1 MRPKSKITLIEK
13 KVTSQ
18 DEEEEVISEEVI
30 SDDQSIAEVF
40 NEFFVNIVPNLKIP
54 AVNDFDINFTT
65 TSDQVLNSV
74 EKFQNHPSIL
84 KIKDKKQSSQ
94 SFSFVPVQYDSVLK
108 KINDLNPAK
117 TSQQTDIPTRILK
130 ENLDFFSKYFY
141 ENINFCI
148 ENSEFPFDLKV
159 ADVTPIHKKKSRNSK
174 DNYRP
179 VSILPNISK
188 IYERCLYDQIESFFG
203 NILSKYQCGFRK
215 GYNAQHCLIVL
226 IEKWKKSVDNGGAF
240 GALLTDL
247 SKAFD
252 CLSHELL
259 IAKLEAYGFE
269 KKSLV
274 LINDYL
280 TNRKQRV
287 KINDSFS
294 QWGIIDFGVP
304 QGSIMGPLLFNIF
317 ICDMFYFLEEYEI
330 ANYADDSTP
339 FCAGKNHEVVIE
351 TLEQSSTILFK
362 WLKNNYMKVNTD
374 KSHLLLSGNKKLEA
388 NVDDNIIVSEQ
399 QQELLGISIDLNL
412 SFENHVTNICKKT
425 SQKINALARISPFM
439 DISQRR
445 VILKSFITSQFG
457 YCPLIWMFHS
467 RTLNNKINS
476 LHERALRIAYNDR
489 YSSYQE
495 LLEKDNS
502 VTIHQKN
509 LQVLAVE
516 MFKIDKKL
524 SPDILN
530 EIFLKKTTT
539 YDFRNKN
546 NFERRK
552 VNSVYNGTE
561 SLSFLGPKIWDLVPP
576 ELKEL
581 ESFDIFKKKVKSLTF
596 ANCPCRLCRIY
607 VPEVGFI

>member
-1 MRPKSKITLIEK
+1 MLSNKIVSNEKITLVEGDNIVKTEKETATILNNFFSNIVKKLEIEPYE
-13 KVTSQ
+13 TNDNIFQ
-18 DEEEEVISEEVI
+18 NI
-30 SDDQSIAEVF
+30 SDPVLQA
-40 NEFFVNIVPNLKIP
+40 IVRYR
-54 AVNDFDINFTT
+54 D
-65 TSDQVLNSV
+65 
-74 EKFQNHPSIL
+74 HPSITAINEKCDASSHFTFPKVSEEDIL
-84 KIKDKKQSSQ
+84 KEISN
-94 SFSFVPVQYDSVLK
+94 LK
-108 KINDLNPAK
+108 VNKA
-117 TSQQTDIPTRILK
+117 TQGTDIPTKIIKENSDIFGEFILSNINSCIDQSTFPSSLKLANIIPVHKKDSKSLK
-130 ENLDFFSKYFY
+130 E
-141 ENINFCI
+141 
-148 ENSEFPFDLKV
+148 
-159 ADVTPIHKKKSRNSK
+159 
-174 DNYRP
+174 NYRP
-179 VSILPNISK
+179 VSILSNISK
-188 IYERCLYDQIESFFG
+188 IYERCLYDQIETFFG

-362 WLKNNYMKVNTD
+362 WLKNNYMKVNMD

-388 NVDDNIIVSEQ
+388 NIDDNIIVSEQ
-399 QQELLGISIDLNL
+399 QQELLGISIDSNL

-439 DISQRR
+439 DVSQRR

-467 RTLNNKINS
+467 RTLNNKIIS
-476 LHERALRIAYNDR
+476 
-489 YSSYQE
+489 
-495 LLEKDNS
+495 
-502 VTIHQKN
+502 
-509 LQVLAVE
+509 
-516 MFKIDKKL
+516 
-524 SPDILN
+524 
-530 EIFLKKTTT
+530 
-539 YDFRNKN
+539 
-546 NFERRK
+546 
-552 VNSVYNGTE
+552 
-561 SLSFLGPKIWDLVPP
+561 
-576 ELKEL
+576 
-581 ESFDIFKKKVKSLTF
+581 
-596 ANCPCRLCRIY
+596 
-607 VPEVGFI
+607 